1 MKTVAIQAS
10 LREDLG
16 KKNADALR
24 AQSHIPCV
32 MYGGEENIHFHAHK
46 NAFKELIFTADFKIA
61 EVTIDGKA
69 YQAIVKD
76 LQDHPVTDEI
86 LHLDFVQL
94 IPGKALKALIPV
106 NFAGTSEGV
115 KLGGKLVKRVRRVN
129 VKCTPETLVEKLDVD
144 VSDLGLG
151 SSARVR
157 DIVAVEG
164 IQIANDPSIPVC
176 TVEVPRALKS
186 AAAGEEAEAEATDAP
201 AE

>member
-1 MKTVAIQAS
+1 M
-10 LREDLG
+10 
-16 KKNADALR
+16 
-24 AQSHIPCV
+24 
-32 MYGGEENIHFHAHK
+32 M
-46 NAFKELIFTADFKIA
+46 
-61 EVTIDGKA
+61 
-69 YQAIVKD
+69 
-76 LQDHPVTDEI
+76 
-86 LHLDFVQL
+86 
-94 IPGKALKALIPV
+94 LKALIPV

-201 AE
+201 AAE